1 GVGGDD
7 DNRDSDANFAAA
19 ADMIDGRMRLRLP
32 LRAGPHEIAVSFI
45 RKNSS
50 ETAEPL
56 ELHSYDHDLQ
66 NMNGNPQIDHVDIT
80 GPLQPTSPGDTPSR
94 RRLFVCRPASAAE
107 QAPCA
112 RRILS
117 TLAHRAYRGP
127 VANADL
133 DSLMAFYEM
142 GAKKGGFEARVQNAL
157 QVMLATPKFLFRSE
171 ADPANVAKGAIY
183 KLGDLEL
190 ASRLS
195 FFLWSSIPD
204 DALL

>member
-66 NMNGNPQIDHVDIT
+66 NMNGNPQVDHVDIT
-80 GPLQPTSPGDTPSR
+80 GPLQPTGSGETPSR
-94 RRLFVCRPASAAE
+94 QRIFTCQPATAAD
-107 QAPCA
+107 QASCA
-112 RRILS
+112 RKILS
-117 TLAHRAYRGP
+117 TLARRAYRGS
-127 VANADL
+127 VAITDL
-133 DSLMAFYEM
+133 DSLMVFYDS
-142 GAKKGGFEARVQNAL
+142 GAKKGGFEAGVQNAL
-157 QVMLATPKFLFRSE
+157 RVMLATPKFIFRS
-171 ADPANVAKGAIY
+171 
-183 KLGDLEL
+183 
-190 ASRLS
+190 
-195 FFLWSSIPD
+195 
-204 DALL
+204 